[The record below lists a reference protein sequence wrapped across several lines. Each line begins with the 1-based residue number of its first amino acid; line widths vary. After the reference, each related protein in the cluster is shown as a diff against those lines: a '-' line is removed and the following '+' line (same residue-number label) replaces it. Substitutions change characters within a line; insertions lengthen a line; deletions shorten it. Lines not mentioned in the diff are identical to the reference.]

1 MLQNARVKAFIFF
14 ELREGQ
20 QGGVKITP
28 LPPPP
33 RPPHTHTHTLR
44 LRLKTRIQI
53 YCPSDNH
60 QKSHF
65 ENSVHECIDMEM

>member
-14 ELREGQ
+14 ELRESQ

-28 LPPPP
+28 IPHTHT
-33 RPPHTHTHTLR
+33 HTHTHTLR
-44 LRLKTRIQI
+44 LRLKSRIQI
-53 YCPSDNH
+53 YCPNDNH

-65 ENSVHECIDMEM
+65 ENSVHKCIDMEM